1 MAAACVSAQVSH
13 ERGRARSDPTRD
25 RMPWQPWSKLG
36 RNDDA
41 RLMMSRFFAV
51 FIYRFLMC
59 AIVDAIDVHV
69 MEYAPRGAR

>member
-1 MAAACVSAQVSH
+1 MPSAWPS
-13 ERGRARSDPTRD
+13 EKSDPTRD
-25 RMPWQPWSKLG
+25 RMPWQPRSKLG

-41 RLMMSRFFAV
+41 RLMMSWFLPV
-51 FIYRFLMC
+51 VIYRFLMR